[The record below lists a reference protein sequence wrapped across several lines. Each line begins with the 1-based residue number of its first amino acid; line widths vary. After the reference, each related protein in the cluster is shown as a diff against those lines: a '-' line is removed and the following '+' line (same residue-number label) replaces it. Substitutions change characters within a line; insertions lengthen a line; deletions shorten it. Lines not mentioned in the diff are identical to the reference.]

1 MKKYII
7 TLGAL
12 IPAILF
18 GQLDRSKR
26 PLAQSAPTINIKDSE
41 VFKTANGITVVL
53 SENHKIPAVSF
64 ELNMGSDPFFEGP
77 KAGLSELTGSLITSG
92 TTNRSKDQFDR
103 EVDYIGAT
111 IGATG
116 TSLSLN
122 CLTKHID
129 KGMTLF
135 SDVLLHANFPESEF
149 DRIKNQSESELM
161 AVKSDPN
168 AMAKNAMLAANFAG
182 HPKANIM
189 TEQTL
194 AAITR
199 EDVLNYFKAIFT
211 PKGSYLV
218 VVGDITRAQLE
229 KVIESYL
236 LSWNGPEPIVNPLN
250 TLKPNSGNRVIFVK
264 KPGAVQSVISVSF
277 PIEMKLGDKNQLPL
291 VVMNDILGGG
301 GFGARMMQNLR
312 EDKGYTYGCYSSV
325 RVSNYG
331 SYFNSQGSFRNDVT
345 DSAITEILYE
355 IKHITEGLVTKDE
368 LSLTKSSM
376 AGDFARSLEDPSTLA
391 RFAYTISRNNL
402 PKDYYQT
409 YLKRLESV
417 TDQDVLNMAL
427 NYLNLNGITIV
438 VVGSEDVLDKI
449 SVFDADGVI
458 EKFDAFGN
466 PAKDL
471 KPTTVAKES
480 VIQEYIFAATQTK
493 SMRSAYKKLKKIKS
507 YTELATLSSPQIPV
521 TIESKRVWGAPN
533 KEAILLSIQGSPF
546 QKNYFDGKEGQT
558 WSPQGTNNISQDE
571 IDFRSKQVGILP
583 EMNFEKGGVTY
594 ELKGIE
600 ETDLGDMYVIY
611 YSIGKFETYD
621 YYSTESHLKMKT
633 VSIDK
638 STEEPKEKTT
648 YFSNYTDVNGILFP
662 FEYELLTNG
671 MSISGSVNS
680 IEVNKS
686 INWSDFK

>member
-7 TLGAL
+7 TLSAL
-12 IPAILF
+12 IPALLF
-18 GQLDRSKR
+18 GQVDRSKR
-26 PLAQSAPTINIKDSE
+26 PVAQAAPTINIKDSE

-64 ELNMGSDPFFEGP
+64 ELNMGSDPIFEGN
-77 KAGLSELTGSLITSG
+77 KSGLSELTGSLITSG
-92 TTNRSKDQFDR
+92 TSNRNKDQFDR

-111 IGATG
+111 ISATG

-135 SDVLLHANFPESEF
+135 SDVLLHADFPESEF
-149 DRIKNQSESELM
+149 DRIKHQSESELM

-194 AAITR
+194 AAISR
-199 EDVLNYFKAIFT
+199 EDVLNYYKTIFT

-229 KVIESYL
+229 KVLETYL
-236 LSWNGPEPIVNPLN
+236 SSWNGPEPIINPAK
-250 TLKPNSGNRVIFVK
+250 TAVPSGGNRVIFVK

-277 PIEMKLGDKNQLPL
+277 PLDMKLGDKNQLPL

-391 RFAYTISRNNL
+391 RFAYNISRNNL
-402 PKDYYQT
+402 PKDFYQT
-409 YLKRLESV
+409 YLKRLEAV

-427 NYLNLNGITIV
+427 NYLILNGITIV

-449 SVFDADGVI
+449 SVFDADGKI
-458 EKFDAFGN
+458 EKFDSFGN
-466 PAKDL
+466 PAKEL
-471 KPTTVAKES
+471 KPTSVSKES
-480 VIQEYIFAATQTK
+480 VIEAYIFAATQTK

-507 YTELATLSSPQIPV
+507 YTETASLSTPQIPIA
-521 TIESKRVWGAPN
+521 IESKRVWGAPN
-533 KEAILLSIQGSPF
+533 KEAMILSIQGSAF
-546 QKNYFDGKEGQT
+546 QKNYFDGKEGYS
-558 WSPQGTNNISQDE
+558 WSPQGSNNLSKEEVENRAKQIGVIPE
-571 IDFRSKQVGILP
+571 INFDKVGIA
-583 EMNFEKGGVTY
+583 Y

-600 ETDLGDMYVIY
+600 ETELGDMYVIAY
-611 YSIGKFETYD
+611 TLGKVETYD
-621 YYSTESHLKMKT
+621 YYSAETHLKMKT

-638 STEEPKEKTT
+638 STDEPQEKTT
-648 YFSNYTDVNGILFP
+648 YFSSYTDVNGILFP

-671 MSISGSVNS
+671 MAISGSVSS
-680 IEVNKS
+680 IEVNKP
-686 INWSDFK
+686 INWSDYK